1 MMRAPFPC
9 TTRERGDQYSN
20 RRPVN
25 PALTCIGGHNPLS
38 ASRGSGPCPEHRVAG
53 GCSCGMIEGRF
64 AELIAGQRQ
73 GVLVT
78 LRKDGRPQLS
88 NVNYAWYPEEQTIRV
103 STTDDR
109 AKTGN
114 MRRDPRVSFHVTSG
128 DFWSYVVVDGHAELS
143 EVARDPHDAAV
154 EELVDLYRAVQGD
167 HPEWDDYR
175 SAMVRDRRLV
185 LRLRAER
192 AYGMVHRG

>member
-1 MMRAPFPC
+1 M
-9 TTRERGDQYSN
+9 
-20 RRPVN
+20 V
-25 PALTCIGGHNPLS
+25 
-38 ASRGSGPCPEHRVAG
+38 
-53 GCSCGMIEGRF
+53 EGRF

-167 HPEWDDYR
+167 HPDWDDYR
-175 SAMVRDRRLV
+175 AAMVRDRRLV
-185 LRLRAER
+185 VRLRADR

>member
-1 MMRAPFPC
+1 MNAASTLM
-9 TTRERGDQYSN
+9 N
-20 RRPVN
+20 RRPG
-25 PALTCIGGHNPLS
+25 AGRTRR
-38 ASRGSGPCPEHRVAG
+38 AEHRGAG
-53 GCSCGMIEGRF
+53 GCSDGMIEGRF

-109 AKTGN
+109 TKTGN
-114 MRRDPRVSFHVTSG
+114 MRRDPRVSFHVTSD
-128 DFWSYVVVDGHAELS
+128 DFWSYAVVDGHAELS
-143 EVARDPHDAAV
+143 AVARDPHDAAV
-154 EELVDLYRAVQGD
+154 EELVELYRAVQGD
-167 HPEWDDYR
+167 HPDWDDYR
-175 SAMVRDRRLV
+175 AAMVRDRRLV

-192 AYGMVHRG
+192 AYGIVPRG